1 MTATTTDCQCP
12 KCGRLHRRLSAGVPP
27 ASISGRLSHA
37 DLCFLSRVFV
47 TCNDVRLDSQQG
59 GRINEWLKT
68 QIETANGNPDVTGHP

>member
-12 KCGRLHRRLSAGVPP
+12 KCGRLHRRLGAGVPP

-47 TCNDVRLDSQQG
+47 RHADIATWTGR
-59 GRINEWLKT
+59 RINEWLKT
-68 QIETANGNPDVTGHP
+68 QIETANGSPDVTGHA